1 MLMKTMLRGVCL
13 ALALLLLAMSFAA
26 AEGAPKGTREN
37 PYRLGDVC
45 AFTAEM
51 LADGSPRRSADE
63 EEFTA
68 VPMEMRL
75 DNYLPP
81 AYFAGRYRQGFKF
94 DGTEAGAQV
103 TMVNGGEAEIVP
115 QDAFWL
121 TLETEDGAQ
130 ATGFQLMDAPLL
142 GNYGVTL
149 QPGEEKTLYKRFEQ
163 TPEAQAAYLVL
174 TWCEGGE
181 KISRYFLL
189 EERAIYPTLEN
200 GSRGEDVTA
209 LQARLIELGYLD
221 DDADG
226 IFGPNTEGAV
236 RAAREAAG
244 LDDSGLA
251 DDEFQF
257 ALFRADFPAAE

>member
-1 MLMKTMLRGVCL
+1 MLRGACL

-68 VPMEMRL
+68 VPWRCGWT
-75 DNYLPP
+75 LP
-81 AYFAGRYRQGFKF
+81 AAGVFRRALPSGVQVRRH
-94 DGTEAGAQV
+94 EAGAQV

-163 TPEAQAAYLVL
+163 TPEAQAVYLVL
-174 TWCEGGE
+174 DVVRGRREGSAA
-181 KISRYFLL
+181 ISSLKS
-189 EERAIYPTLEN
+189 APSYPTLEN

>member
-1 MLMKTMLRGVCL
+1 MLMKTTLRLACL
-13 ALALLLLAMSFAA
+13 AMALLLALLAVPAA
-26 AEGAPKGTREN
+26 AEGARKGTRED

-51 LADGSPRRSADE
+51 LADE

-163 TPEAQAAYLVL
+163 TPEAQAVYLVL

-226 IFGPNTEGAV
+226 IFGPNTEDAV